1 MAKVIITT
9 TDSEDEIQSSSG
21 EMDIEETVSSNKGN
35 FSYLAVMVLS
45 K

>member
-9 TDSEDEIQSSSG
+9 TDSEDEIESSSG
-21 EMDIEETVSSNKGN
+21 EMEVEELDSSNKGK
-35 FSYLAVMVLS
+35 FFCTRRWF